1 MKTRQK
7 LSSKS
12 KKIDQ
17 KLSLKREK
25 VQPNFSSQ
33 YWRKFERYFLAKS
46 EKAVIKKQRGDT
58 PHPPPAR
65 AAAGCNIA
73 ISIRFK

>member
-17 KLSLKREK
+17 KLSSKREK
-25 VQPNFSSQ
+25 VQQNFSPQ

-46 EKAVIKKQRGDT
+46 EKAIIKKQRGGY
-58 PHPPPAR
+58 PHPPAR